1 MALINLLEKYYD
13 PEFQINFHNIEKKL
27 NGEIPVTRLELI
39 ELINSWGRIDFFYTQ
54 YLDEDVKIEQ
64 CKATQSEQAL
74 LVRKECYDLSKL
86 DVSKITNMERLFMFS
101 NFNGDIS
108 NWNTSNVTDMNEMFY
123 YAKNFNGDISKWD
136 VSKVTNMNLMFSNT
150 EEFNQPLNNWDVS
163 NVINMFH
170 IFGKTQKFNQDISDW
185 NLNDMV
191 YFEDAFYKAEAF
203 LNKYNNGE
211 ILPNN
216 SNEIKV
222 WFNKNR
228 ERMNMIDFK
237 EKHGNEI
244 TNFFSNFNLSK
255 IKDR

>member
-13 PEFQINFHNIEKKL
+13 PDFQINFHNIEKKL

-39 ELINSWGRIDFFYTQ
+39 ELINSWGRNKSFQTSISNYNQ
-54 YLDEDVKIEQ
+54 IEIKV
-64 CKATQSEQAL
+64 CEPL
-74 LVRKECYDLSKL
+74 ECYNLSKL

-108 NWNTSNVTDMNEMFY
+108 NWKTSNVTDMNEMFY
-123 YAKNFNGDISKWD
+123 YAKSFNGDISKWD
-136 VSKVTNMNLMFSNT
+136 VSKITNMNLMFSNT

-163 NVINMFH
+163 NVINMFY
-170 IFGKTQKFNQDISDW
+170 IFGETKKFNQDISNW

-237 EKHGNEI
+237 EKHGKEVDS
-244 TNFFSNFNLSK
+244 FFSNFELDNK
-255 IKDR
+255 EIVKDI